1 MTATRDTTH
10 HPEGHPLGVLQDCTS
25 LRRALAD
32 QQRATAA
39 ILELQVL
46 PLLRTTIE
54 AVSTVAAVRF
64 GPDYRDAFTAE
75 AGRLRDV
82 AGHIQAVL
90 DAYRAEFPDGK
101 SIER

>member
-10 HPEGHPLGVLQDCTS
+10 PPDCHPLGILQDCTW

-39 ILELQVL
+39 TLERQVL
-46 PLLRTTIE
+46 PLLLKTIE
-54 AVSTVAAVRF
+54 AVGTAAADRF
-64 GPDYRDAFTAE
+64 GPDYRDAFAAE

-82 AGHIQAVL
+82 AGRIQAVL
-90 DAYRAEFPDGK
+90 DAYRAGFPDGE
-101 SIER
+101 STDR

>member
-10 HPEGHPLGVLQDCTS
+10 PPEGHPLGILQDCTW

-39 ILELQVL
+39 TLERQVL
-46 PLLRTTIE
+46 PLLRATLE
-54 AVSTVAAVRF
+54 AVSTGAANRF
-64 GPDYRDAFTAE
+64 GPEYRGAFAAE

-82 AGHIQAVL
+82 AGRIQAVL
-90 DAYRAEFPDGK
+90 DVYRAEFPDDESAG
-101 SIER
+101 R